1 MSLNELF
8 SLASL
13 VDNRIAKSA
22 ANAAIKEYNVLRNEP
37 PKSADPINNLKSSTD
52 GAKEKLTE
60 NPLPT
65 VSEMDTE
72 INEAMDPV
80 KETVPEANSELMEQE
95 KQSEQ
100 EERVISPEKS
110 DAEDVPTNSRSGVD
124 LDKSDERENLDGET
138 TQVYF
143 PIVIPKLLILYV
155 CMYVILT
162 LDWRS
167 DCSGT
172 HKSESEAVDAIGR
185 ETHPAVCC

>member
-52 GAKEKLTE
+52 GAKEKLAE

-143 PIVIPKLLILYV
+143 PIVIPKLLILCV
-155 CMYVILT
+155 CMLF
-162 LDWRS
+162 
-167 DCSGT
+167 
-172 HKSESEAVDAIGR
+172 
-185 ETHPAVCC
+185 